1 MDGREQAGAVFVGR
15 QHELGTLLEG
25 LDSAVAGRGRLI
37 LVAGEP
43 GIGKSRLAD
52 ELART
57 ARERGV
63 GVLWGRGWEDA
74 GAPAYWPWVQALR
87 AELRAESPDTI
98 RGYLGSGAADVAQ
111 MLPELRDI
119 VPGLE
124 SRTAGS
130 ETARFQLFDATTTFL
145 RNAARERGILV
156 VIDDLQA
163 ADTPSVLLLQF
174 LASQLSDMRVLL
186 VGTYR
191 DVVLTPEHPLTS
203 ALAELVREPAVR
215 VIQLRGL
222 ESDAVAEVIGATAG
236 ATPSDRLAAMVWRAT
251 NGNPLFIGEAIRLLE
266 AEGRLDDAGDVS
278 ELRVAIPAGV
288 HAVIARRIGYLGGP
302 TVDALRLASA
312 LGPEFS
318 LEALG
323 RIGDIA
329 GDRLLD
335 VTDEAIQAGLL
346 LPVGGSRGR
355 YRFSHDLVR
364 ETLYDELSPGRRV
377 RLHRRIADVLEGMYG
392 PAVGD
397 HLAELAFH
405 FVQAA
410 VRPDGSNADED
421 APVGRRAIEYARLA
435 GDQATGALAYE
446 EAARLYRMALT
457 VMDLGGMADDHAQTE
472 TLLALGH
479 VQTRTGDLDS
489 ALTTFFEASEIARR
503 TGDGRHLARAA
514 LGFGGHHHWA
524 RPGNDGRLIPL
535 LQDALVLLGRQ
546 DETLRARL
554 LTRLACAWR
563 SSPERRDDSDSLSR
577 QAIDI
582 ARRLD
587 DPATL
592 VYALTGRFWATWWP
606 ENPAERQAIAGEV
619 LSIVEPLRDGER
631 IADAHFMAY
640 LTLSEFG
647 RMHEARGALVTLA
660 RVIEDLRQ
668 PAQVWLAPV
677 NRSALAL
684 LAGDYAEAEESI
696 ASEARSQFWITPG
709 RDEVSAA
716 RMHRFLLRREQ
727 GRVAEEEARVRQ
739 SIVDFPWYPLFRSV
753 LVCLLL
759 DEGREP
765 EARSEFADLARA
777 DFAALYR
784 DNMWLFGMSFAA
796 EASARL
802 GDVASA
808 AVLYEQLAPFA
819 GRHAIAHSEG
829 SIGAIDRYL
838 GLLAATIGHLD
849 EAERHLTAAIEL
861 NDGMGARPW
870 TAHCEH
876 DLAGI
881 LRRRDGPGDAGTAAA
896 LERRALATA
905 SELGMALGAGIA
917 PPPGPADAV
926 PSEIPA
932 RSAEFRREGE
942 YWSVVFERDAVR
954 VRDSRGMRHL
964 ARLLRTPGQ
973 EVHSLELAAPPSA
986 AVDRASIVEAD
997 VAMAGSD
1004 DAGPALDAEAK
1015 AAYRARLID
1024 LREELAEAE
1033 SWHDPERVARL
1044 QAEQDALAHELGAA
1058 LGIGGRDRPTGN
1070 PSERARIS
1078 ATRAIRSAMTR
1089 IADQSPALGAHLEAT
1104 IRTGTYCAYV
1114 PDPHAPIDWRL

>member
-1 MDGREQAGAVFVGR
+1 M
-15 QHELGTLLEG
+15 
-25 LDSAVAGRGRLI
+25 RL
-37 LVAGEP
+37 
-43 GIGKSRLAD
+43 
-52 ELART
+52 
-57 ARERGV
+57 
-63 GVLWGRGWEDA
+63 
-74 GAPAYWPWVQALR
+74 
-87 AELRAESPDTI
+87 
-98 RGYLGSGAADVAQ
+98 
-111 MLPELRDI
+111 
-119 VPGLE
+119 
-124 SRTAGS
+124 
-130 ETARFQLFDATTTFL
+130 
-145 RNAARERGILV
+145 
-156 VIDDLQA
+156 
-163 ADTPSVLLLQF
+163 
-174 LASQLSDMRVLL
+174 LL

-191 DVVLTPEHPLTS
+191 DIELTSDHPLTQTI
-203 ALAELVREPAVR
+203 AEVVREPWSR
-215 VIQLRGL
+215 VVELRGL
-222 ESDAVAEVIGATAG
+222 ARDAVAEVIGATSG
-236 ATPSDRLAAMVWRAT
+236 TTPTDRVAAAVTRAT
-251 NGNPLFIGEAIRLLE
+251 NGNPLFVAEAVRLLSL
-266 AEGRLDDAGDVS
+266 EGHLEDASSD
-278 ELRVAIPAGV
+278 LRVAIPAGV
-288 HAVIARRIGYLGGP
+288 HTVIARRIGHLGDE
-302 TVDALRLASA
+302 TVEALRQGSA

-318 LEALG
+318 LDIVG
-323 RIGDIA
+323 RIGDIE
-329 GDRLLD
+329 GDRVLD
-335 VTDEAIQAGLL
+335 VLGPAIEAGLL
-346 LPVGGSRGR
+346 VPVGSARGR
-355 YRFSHDLVR
+355 YRFSHDIVR
-364 ETLYDELSPGRRV
+364 ETLYEELSPGRKL
-377 RLHRRIADVLEGMYG
+377 RLHRRIADVLDGIYADSVDE
-392 PAVGD
+392 

-405 FVQAA
+405 YVQAT
-410 VRPDGSNADED
+410 VRPDASADFDGSSVAHK
-421 APVGRRAIEYARLA
+421 AATYACRA
-435 GDQATGALAYE
+435 GDQASAALAYE

-457 VMDLGGMADDHAQTE
+457 VMALGGATDHRARTE
-472 TLLALGH
+472 TLLALGD
-479 VQTRTGDLDS
+479 VQTRAGDLDAS
-489 ALTTFFEASEIARR
+489 RSTFIEAAEAARH
-503 TGDGRHLARAA
+503 TGDGRHLARAS
-514 LGFGGHHHWA
+514 LGFGGRHQWA

-535 LQDALVLLGRQ
+535 LQDALVVLGGQ

-563 SSPERRDDSDSLSR
+563 SSPERRNDSDTLSR

-640 LTLSEFG
+640 LTLSELG
-647 RMHEARGALVTLA
+647 RMHEARGALVTLV
-660 RVIEDLRQ
+660 RVVEDLRQ

-684 LAGDYAEAEESI
+684 LAGDYAEAEELI

-808 AVLYEQLAPFA
+808 AVLYQQLAPFA
-819 GRHAIAHSEG
+819 GRHAMAHSEG
-829 SIGAIDRYL
+829 SIGAVDRSL

-849 EAERHLTAAIEL
+849 EAERHLTDAIAL

-876 DLAGI
+876 DLARI
-881 LRRRDGPGDAGTAAA
+881 LRRRDGPGDPAAASA

-905 SELGMALGAGIA
+905 IELGMALAMQIA
-917 PPPGPADAV
+917 PPPGPDDAL
-926 PSEIPA
+926 PSGIPA

-942 YWSVVFERDAVR
+942 YWTIEFERDEFR
-954 VRDSRGMRHL
+954 IRDSKGMRHL
-964 ARLLRTPGQ
+964 ARLLQSPGL
-973 EVHSLELAAPPSA
+973 EVHALELATPPSA
-986 AVDRASIVEAD
+986 AAGRAPAVEAD

-1015 AAYRARLID
+1015 AAYKSRLID

-1044 QAEQDALAHELGAA
+1044 QAEQDAVAHELAAA
-1058 LGIGGRDRPTGN
+1058 LGLGGRDRPTGS

-1078 ATRAIRSAMTR
+1078 ATRAIRAAMTR
-1089 IADQSPALGAHLEAT
+1089 IAEQSPSLGAHFEASV
-1104 IRTGTYCAYV
+1104 RTGTYCAYV
-1114 PDPHAPIDWRL
+1114 PDPLSPVTWQL